1 MVVSVVHTVAMS
13 HNAAHNLRVRPPRKR
28 RAGAP
33 LADRVKQ
40 GEPREAPKQAA

>member
-1 MVVSVVHTVAMS
+1 MLQGIRTLIYGPY
-13 HNAAHNLRVRPPRKR
+13 NAAHNLRVRPPRKR

>member
-1 MVVSVVHTVAMS
+1 VVRIRIAVDSGLP
-13 HNAAHNLRVRPPRKR
+13 NAAHNLRVRPPRKR